1 MDSRDNEDD
10 MDMDDIDEKALGE
23 AIKGDNYNDIN
34 TMITDIYRKK
44 SNMKSKSMFDESNDK
59 AESNKKKVSFEAKY
73 GAPKNSLDSNSMKK
87 RKFINETEQANENTT
102 DLNKRS
108 KNGSIIRK
116 CKETIFY
123 FKLSI

>member
-1 MDSRDNEDD
+1 

-44 SNMKSKSMFDESNDK
+44 SYMKSKSMFDESNDK
-59 AESNKKKVSFEAKY
+59 AESNKRKVSFEEKN
-73 GAPKNSLDSNSMKK
+73 GALKNSLDSNRMKK
-87 RKFINETEQANENTT
+87 RKFIDESEQANENAA

-116 CKETIFY
+116 CKECIFY
-123 FKLSI
+123 FKFSI